1 MNVNPWKGTIN
12 VYTFCIYVP
21 CKTYWNIL
29 HHWTSDKTKCN
40 FLCKALFSALKEYWQ
55 HFPYP
60 PPILPKWYHDRYKMV
75 KKIRSISIHNHNQKS
90 SKNVNHRLRQH
101 CMIVTHKCSSVHE
114 QKFFKN
120 IFLFIFSLYKLT
132 LKAPT
137 LKLARVISLA
147 GILYRSVLWLL

>member
-1 MNVNPWKGTIN
+1 MYILL
-12 VYTFCIYVP
+12 VYTSLVKLTEIFYITELLIKRNV
-21 CKTYWNIL
+21 T
-29 HHWTSDKTKCN
+29 
-40 FLCKALFSALKEYWQ
+40 FLCKALFSALQERWQ
-55 HFPYP
+55 HFPY

-75 KKIRSISIHNHNQKS
+75 KKSLSIHNHNQKS

>member
-1 MNVNPWKGTIN
+1 MYILL
-12 VYTFCIYVP
+12 VYTSLVKLTEIFYITELLIKRNV
-21 CKTYWNIL
+21 T
-29 HHWTSDKTKCN
+29 
-40 FLCKALFSALKEYWQ
+40 FLCKALFSALQERWQ
-55 HFPYP
+55 HFPP
-60 PPILPKWYHDRYKMV
+60 PQFFPNDIMIGIKWF
-75 KKIRSISIHNHNQKS
+75 KKSLSIHNHNQKS
-90 SKNVNHRLRQH
+90 SKNVNHRLWQH
-101 CMIVTHKCSSVHE
+101 CMIVTHKCNSVHK